1 MPKTFIWMFLL
12 VGVSA
17 CSGPS
22 RGADA
27 LASTPVCGEA
37 RVIAKLPRNL
47 NEVSGIAVSARHPG
61 IFWVHNDDGPAI
73 YAIDST
79 GTIKA
84 TIRVSGV
91 RNRDWEDIAIAPCG
105 GEDCLFI
112 GDIGDNSQSSERR
125 RIYRFPEPAL
135 EDTATTVPV
144 EYRFTM
150 PDKSHDTE
158 ALAVFPDGRMLV
170 VTKGRSGPVTVF
182 AFPQPLSETDIMMLA
197 AVGTLSP
204 GLVQL
209 PEMASGASAFGDNTF
224 AIRTYGG
231 LQFYR
236 THADTIVSLYESPYS
251 LAALREPQ
259 GEGVAI
265 RNDGAVFLTSE
276 KSMGESALLSR
287 LQCEL
292 PP

>member
-1 MPKTFIWMFLL
+1 MPKTFTWIFLI
-12 VGVSA
+12 GISA
-17 CSGPS
+17 CSGPP
-22 RGADA
+22 READTRV
-27 LASTPVCGEA
+27 STPVCDDA

-84 TIRVSGV
+84 TIRVTGV

-105 GEDCLFI
+105 SESCLFI
-112 GDIGDNSQSSERR
+112 GDIGDNSQSSEGR
-125 RIYRFPEPAL
+125 RIYRVMEPAL

-158 ALAVFPDGRMLV
+158 ALAVFPDGRVLV

-182 AFPQPLSETDIMMLA
+182 AFPQPLSGTDIMMLA
-197 AVGTLSP
+197 PVATLSP
-204 GLVQL
+204 GLVQI
-209 PEMASGASAFGDNTF
+209 PEMTTGAAAFGDHTF

-236 THADTIVSLYESPYS
+236 TDADTLVSLYESPYS
-251 LAALREPQ
+251 LAALGEPQ
-259 GEGVAI
+259 GEGVAV
-265 RNDGAVFLTSE
+265 RSDGTVFLTSE

-292 PP
+292 PK